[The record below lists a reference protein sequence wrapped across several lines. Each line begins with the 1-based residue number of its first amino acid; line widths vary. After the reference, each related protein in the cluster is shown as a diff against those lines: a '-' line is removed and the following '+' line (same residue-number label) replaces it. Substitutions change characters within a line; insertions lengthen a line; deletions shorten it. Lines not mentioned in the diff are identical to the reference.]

1 MNMLYFKKY
10 TSIYYEL
17 PYNICIFYIKIDI
30 VGTRKEG
37 RKEKKKERKWKK
49 EERKREGKIH
59 RSLSLYF
66 YACAF
71 CLCVHNYVLGISR
84 QVTPGICEVY
94 P

>member
-59 RSLSLYF
+59 RSLSIFLCMCLLSL
-66 YACAF
+66 CAF
-71 CLCVHNYVLGISR
+71 LYTQLCTR
-84 QVTPGICEVY
+84 DK
-94 P
+94 